1 MKQELKNMFE
11 GMQDSLLDA
20 EMLTVYGGD
29 NPKCAENCTEGC
41 SDNCQP
47 RCSKSCPTSAAAR
60 R

>member
-1 MKQELKNMFE
+1 MFE
-11 GMQDSLLDA
+11 GMQDDLLDA

-29 NPKCAENCTEGC
+29 NPPQCENNCTQGC
-41 SDNCQP
+41 SKSCQP